1 MVGLRGAWVV
11 LACVGVLGGREVW
24 AQAPGEEAPSDEV
37 LSEEQLE
44 QLLDSPAE
52 QPSGADLNE
61 AMFGLEQL
69 APYFAEGTLAKA
81 RAQYDRGRYRKARTL
96 LSQEEQTLPVRFLR
110 AQSALNLRDFAT
122 AAQEFASLAED
133 YVPLRAHC
141 LVRAAQS
148 NEKLRKLE
156 LAATQYQAVDAGSP
170 LYPDARF
177 NLARVLERRR
187 DLNGALHSLAE
198 LIDSRKARG
207 PDAVRMQA
215 LLTTCDLARKQGLYN
230 VEHKALL
237 EVWATNPLS
246 REGARAARRLKGLP
260 LPLKWRVRRADA
272 LMDLHRN
279 FAAMELVEGVLP
291 HVSLP
296 DPVACNARLIYG
308 EALRKER
315 QHRKA
320 IQVLAPVVEQC
331 HLPEVRPQALYVLGY
346 SQSVVDKEAAVGTY
360 DTLARDYPEH
370 GYADDGLFFAGWLLQ
385 RQGEPDGAMARYDA
399 LAQKYP
405 TGNFAS
411 EALFR
416 SFWLHQRRGERPAAL
431 AALQAVEKLP
441 RAARTD
447 EVLWRARYW
456 SARAMEMQNEVPVA
470 LAGYERIAAERPAT
484 WYGMLARS
492 RLALLA
498 PGRLVR
504 APPVSAT
511 PIALAAPS
519 SGAPVSLAVTPALL
533 TSVQPVAGAA
543 SAEPTAEPAVVW
555 PLPMGG
561 LAKDARFAAG
571 VELIRLGMPGAVQ
584 ELLAV
589 EQRALPEGPARLLYQ
604 IVQRTGRGWAARMV
618 ARATL
623 RDEVRG
629 PLSSTSRPIWEA
641 TWPLAFRKL
650 IERQAKTNRLDPDL
664 LQGLIREE
672 SRFNPRARSS
682 TGALGLTQLMPA
694 TARQVAA
701 SLKLAAVGEQ
711 TLLQPDQN
719 VRIGAAYLGQLLKQ
733 FGGNAA
739 YAVAAYNAGPG
750 AVERWRK
757 ALPQADIDEWVEHI
771 TFDET
776 RDYVKNVL
784 GSYNAY
790 KMLYGAQSPLL
801 QITTVAPANGAG
813 LAERESGV
821 GGSGSGAGQR

>member
-1 MVGLRGAWVV
+1 MGGLRGAWVV
-11 LACVGVLGGREVW
+11 LACVGVLGGRAVW

-69 APYFAEGTLAKA
+69 TPYFAERTLAKA
-81 RAQYDRGRYRKARTL
+81 RAEYDRGRYRKARTL
-96 LSQEEQTLPVRFLR
+96 LSQEQQTLPVRFLM
-110 AQSALNLRDFAT
+110 AQSALNLRDDAT
-122 AAQEFASLAED
+122 AAEEFAALAEE
-133 YVPLRAHC
+133 YVPLRDHC
-141 LVRAAQS
+141 LMRAAQS

-156 LAATQYQAVDAGSP
+156 LAATQYQAVDPGSP

-187 DLNGALHSLAE
+187 DLNGALNALAE
-198 LIDSRKARG
+198 LIESRKARG

-215 LLTTCDLARKQGLYN
+215 LLATCDLARKQGLYN

-246 REGARAARRLKGLP
+246 REAERARRRLQGLP

-272 LMDLHRN
+272 LVDLHRN
-279 FAAMELVEGVLP
+279 HAAMELLDGVLP
-291 HVSLP
+291 HVALP
-296 DPVACNARLIYG
+296 DPVGCNARLIYG

-320 IQVLAPVVEQC
+320 IQVLSPVVEQC

-346 SQSVVDKEAAVGTY
+346 SQSVVDKDAAVGTY

-370 GYADDGLFFAGWLLQ
+370 GYADDALFFAGWLFQ
-385 RQGEPDGAMARYDA
+385 RKGELDAAMARYDE
-399 LAQKYP
+399 LARKYP

-416 SFWLHQRRGERPAAL
+416 SYWLHKRRGEHAAAL
-431 AALQAVEKLP
+431 GALQAVEKMP
-441 RAARTD
+441 QAARTD
-447 EVLWRARYW
+447 EALWRARYW
-456 SARAMEMQNEVPVA
+456 IARSMEMQNEVPAA
-470 LAGYERIAAERPAT
+470 LAGYERIAADRPAT

-504 APPVSAT
+504 PPPVSAT
-511 PIALAAPS
+511 PIAMV
-519 SGAPVSLAVTPALL
+519 APVSRAPVSGVPVSATPASL
-533 TSVQPVAGAA
+533 TSGQALAP
-543 SAEPTAEPAVVW
+543 EPTAEPAVIW

-561 LAKDARFAAG
+561 LAKDPRFAAG
-571 VELIRLGMPGAVQ
+571 VELSRLGMSGAVQ

-589 EQRALPEGPARLLYQ
+589 DQRALPEGPARLLYQ
-604 IVQRTGRGWAARMV
+604 IVQRTGRGWAARKV
-618 ARATL
+618 ARSTL

-641 TWPLAFRKL
+641 TWPLAFRTL

-719 VRIGAAYLGQLLKQ
+719 VRIGAAYLGQLLKH

-757 ALPQADIDEWVEHI
+757 ALPQADLDEWVEHI

-790 KMLYGAQSPLL
+790 KMLYGSQSPLL
-801 QITTVAPANGAG
+801 QITTMTPANGAG
-813 LAERESGV
+813 LAEREAGM
-821 GGSGSGAGQR
+821 GGSGSEVLRK